1 MRLGNFPDARAM
13 SGFVGD
19 PRRLGDIQIILG
31 GMMTGNVRRIFA
43 AAVLAFVAVCGA
55 AIACAAVTSPDAHQT
70 LGFLNQTI
78 DWYRHLG
85 SEEQLA
91 DQPTD
96 VLFVYNDRDIASQV
110 LSLSFDFARANA
122 QILAAANGQTAADI
136 VEEAPTQYQNISQ
149 LAARAQDSIQQKK
162 QKLDAL
168 KQRLQTARTKD
179 RAMLQSEIDETQS
192 ALELAQTRSDA
203 LNNLVQFSA
212 GADSSAKGN
221 SLLAQINELEQS
233 VPGVHSTAQ
242 TAAGSTKTASNT
254 NASSNAPLQTAARP
268 APSGILGIASDLW
281 SIRSKTHT
289 LDASLAMT
297 GALQQ
302 SAKTLIAPL
311 SSALR
316 DATKQGEDL
325 SNLPDSTNPQEIE
338 QRKRQIEALEAQFKS
353 ISVAALP
360 LAKQNILLDRYKAN
374 LTNWNQTL
382 AGQRTRDVRGL
393 AIRLA
398 TLGIALLAT
407 FAIFE
412 VLRRLIYHYIHDL
425 RRRNLILLLRRIFMF
440 VAFATVIAISFST
453 DLRSFTTF
461 AGLLAAGI
469 AVCLQNVIL
478 SGVGYFVLLG
488 KYGIRVGDRIEISGV
503 TGNVVDIDL
512 MRLSLMELGP
522 SGASGDLVPTGRT
535 VEFPNAIVF
544 QPTAGLFKQIPGA
557 NFLWHEVTLTLSADS
572 DFRASQDRMMVV
584 VNGIYAK
591 YKENFEQQHRRME
604 SSLNLPVELPQP
616 QLRMRF
622 TQSGPEVIIR
632 YPVTREKATEI
643 DDQITRAL
651 LDVMHAAPQVKSVES
666 ATQSAPAAA
675 TQADASLKHAAATT

>member
-1 MRLGNFPDARAM
+1 MGDSRR
-13 SGFVGD
+13 SRVIKGF
-19 PRRLGDIQIILG
+19 LG
-31 GMMTGNVRRIFA
+31 GMMTGNLRKPLAFALLTFIAFSGMAIEA
-43 AAVLAFVAVCGA
+43 AAV
-55 AIACAAVTSPDAHQT
+55 TTPDSRQT
-70 LGFLNQTI
+70 LSFLNQTI

-96 VLFVYNDRDIASQV
+96 VLFVYNDRDIANQV

-122 QILAAANGQTAADI
+122 QLLAVASGQSAADNSSG
-136 VEEAPTQYQNISQ
+136 ASSQYQNLTQ
-149 LAARAQDSIQQKK
+149 LAARAQDSIQKKK

-168 KQRLQTARTKD
+168 KQQLQTARGKSRVT
-179 RAMLQSEIDETQS
+179 LQSEIDETQS
-192 ALELAQTRSDA
+192 ALELSQTRSDV
-203 LNNLVQFSA
+203 LNNLLQFSA

-221 SLLAQINELEQS
+221 SLLSQINELEQS
-233 VPGVHSTAQ
+233 VPGAHAST
-242 TAAGSTKTASNT
+242 S
-254 NASSNAPLQTAARP
+254 ASSNTGKPGNNSSSAPVQTATRTS
-268 APSGILGIASDLW
+268 PSGILGIASDLW
-281 SIRSKTHT
+281 SIRQKSHT
-289 LDASLAMT
+289 LDGSLAIT
-297 GALQQ
+297 NSLQQ
-302 SAKTLIAPL
+302 SSKTMIAPL
-311 SSALR
+311 ASALR
-316 DATKQGEDL
+316 EAAKQGDDL
-325 SNLPDSTNPQEIE
+325 SNQPDTPDPQQID
-338 QRKRQIEALEAQFKS
+338 QRKQQIETLEAQFKT

-374 LTNWNQTL
+374 LTNWKQTL
-382 AGQRTRDVRGL
+382 DGQRTRDVRGL
-393 AIRLA
+393 AIRLG
-398 TLGIALLAT
+398 TLGIALLVT
-407 FAIFE
+407 FGVFE
-412 VLRRLIYHYIHDL
+412 VLRRLVYHYIHDL
-425 RRRNLILLLRRIFMF
+425 RRRNLMLLLRRIFMF

-488 KYGIRVGDRIEISGV
+488 KYSIRVGDRIEISGV

-522 SGASGDLVPTGRT
+522 SGTSGDLVPTGRT

-557 NFLWHEVTLTLSADS
+557 NFLWHEVTLTLSAES
-572 DFRASQDRMMVV
+572 DFRASQEQMIGA
-584 VNGIYAK
+584 VNSVYAQ
-591 YKENFEQQHRRME
+591 YRDNFEQQHRRME

-643 DDQITRAL
+643 DDQVTRAL
-651 LDVMHAAPQVKSVES
+651 LDVMHSEAKVKSVGPS
-666 ATQSAPAAA
+666 TSSTPAPAGG
-675 TQADASLKHAAATT
+675 DAPLRHAAATS

>member
-1 MRLGNFPDARAM
+1 
-13 SGFVGD
+13 
-19 PRRLGDIQIILG
+19 
-31 GMMTGNVRRIFA
+31 MTGPVRKLLAFALLTFTASSGMAIEA
-43 AAVLAFVAVCGA
+43 AAV
-55 AIACAAVTSPDAHQT
+55 TTPDSHQT
-70 LGFLNQTI
+70 LSFLNQTI

-96 VLFVYNDRDIASQV
+96 VLFVYNDRDIANQV

-122 QILAAANGQTAADI
+122 QLLAAASGDANAQNASGT
-136 VEEAPTQYQNISQ
+136 TSQYQNLSEM
-149 LAARAQDSIQQKK
+149 AARAQDSIQQKK

-168 KQRLQTARTKD
+168 KLQLQTAKGKSRVT
-179 RAMLQSEIDETQS
+179 LQSEIDETQS
-192 ALELAQTRSDA
+192 ALELSQTRSDV
-203 LNNLVQFSA
+203 LNNLLQFSA

-233 VPGVHSTAQ
+233 VPGAHAST
-242 TAAGSTKTASNT
+242 S
-254 NASSNAPLQTAARP
+254 ASSNSGKSASNSSSAPPVQTGARP
-268 APSGILGIASDLW
+268 SPSGILGIASDLW
-281 SIRSKTHT
+281 SIRQKSHT
-289 LDASLAMT
+289 LDGSLAIT
-297 GALQQ
+297 NALQQ
-302 SAKTLIAPL
+302 STKTMIAPL
-311 SSALR
+311 ASALR
-316 DATKQGEDL
+316 DTAKQGDDL
-325 SNLPDSTNPQEIE
+325 SNQPDTPDPQQID
-338 QRKRQIEALEAQFKS
+338 QRKQQIQTLESQFKT

-374 LTNWNQTL
+374 LTNWKQTL
-382 AGQRTRDVRGL
+382 DGQRTRDVRGL
-393 AIRLA
+393 AIRLG
-398 TLGIALLAT
+398 TLGIALLVT
-407 FAIFE
+407 FGVFE
-412 VLRRLIYHYIHDL
+412 VLRRLVYHYIHDL
-425 RRRNLILLLRRIFMF
+425 RRRNLMLLLRRIVMF

-488 KYGIRVGDRIEISGV
+488 KYSIRVGDRIEISGV

-522 SGASGDLVPTGRT
+522 SGTSGDLVPTGRT

-572 DFRASQDRMMVV
+572 DFRASQEQMIGA
-584 VNGIYAK
+584 VNSVYAK
-591 YKENFEQQHRRME
+591 YRDNFEQQHRRME

-643 DDQITRAL
+643 DDQVTRAL
-651 LDVMHAAPQVKSVES
+651 LDVMHSESQVKSVGPPTS
-666 ATQSAPAAA
+666 STPAPAGG
-675 TQADASLKHAAATT
+675 DAELRHATTTS

>member
-1 MRLGNFPDARAM
+1 
-13 SGFVGD
+13 
-19 PRRLGDIQIILG
+19 
-31 GMMTGNVRRIFA
+31 MTGPVRKLLAFALLTFIAFSGMATEA
-43 AAVLAFVAVCGA
+43 AAV
-55 AIACAAVTSPDAHQT
+55 TTPDSHQT
-70 LGFLNQTI
+70 LSFLNQTI

-96 VLFVYNDRDIASQV
+96 VLFVYNDRDIANQV

-122 QILAAANGQTAADI
+122 QLLAAASGDANAQNASGT
-136 VEEAPTQYQNISQ
+136 TSQYQNLSEM
-149 LAARAQDSIQQKK
+149 AARAQDSIQQKK

-168 KQRLQTARTKD
+168 KLQLQTAKGKSRVT
-179 RAMLQSEIDETQS
+179 LQSEIDETQS
-192 ALELAQTRSDA
+192 ALELSQTRSDV
-203 LNNLVQFSA
+203 LNNLLQFSA

-233 VPGVHSTAQ
+233 VPGAHAST
-242 TAAGSTKTASNT
+242 S
-254 NASSNAPLQTAARP
+254 ASSNSGKSASNSSSAPPVQTGARP
-268 APSGILGIASDLW
+268 SPSGILGIASDLW
-281 SIRSKTHT
+281 SIRQKSHT
-289 LDASLAMT
+289 LDGSLAIT
-297 GALQQ
+297 NALQQ
-302 SAKTLIAPL
+302 STKTMIAPL
-311 SSALR
+311 ASALR
-316 DATKQGEDL
+316 DTAKQGDDL
-325 SNLPDSTNPQEIE
+325 SNQPDTPDPQQID
-338 QRKRQIEALEAQFKS
+338 QRKQQIQTLESQFKT

-374 LTNWNQTL
+374 LTNWKQTL
-382 AGQRTRDVRGL
+382 DGQRTRDVRGL
-393 AIRLA
+393 AIRLG
-398 TLGIALLAT
+398 TLGIALLVT
-407 FAIFE
+407 FGVFE
-412 VLRRLIYHYIHDL
+412 VLRRLVYHYIHDL
-425 RRRNLILLLRRIFMF
+425 RRRNLMLLLRRIVMF

-488 KYGIRVGDRIEISGV
+488 KYSIRVGDRIEISGV

-522 SGASGDLVPTGRT
+522 SGTSGDLVPTGRT

-572 DFRASQDRMMVV
+572 DFRASQEQMIGA
-584 VNGIYAK
+584 VNSVYAK
-591 YKENFEQQHRRME
+591 YRDNFEQQHRRME

-643 DDQITRAL
+643 DDQVTRAL
-651 LDVMHAAPQVKSVES
+651 LDVMHSESQVKSVGPPTS
-666 ATQSAPAAA
+666 STPAPAGG
-675 TQADASLKHAAATT
+675 DAELRHATTTS

>member
-1 MRLGNFPDARAM
+1 
-13 SGFVGD
+13 
-19 PRRLGDIQIILG
+19 
-31 GMMTGNVRRIFA
+31 MTGNVRKWLAHVLLVFIVFCGLAIEA
-43 AAVLAFVAVCGA
+43 AAV
-55 AIACAAVTSPDAHQT
+55 TTPDAHET
-70 LGFLNQTI
+70 LNFLNQTI

-96 VLFVYNDRDIASQV
+96 VLFVYNDRDIANQV

-122 QILAAANGQTAADI
+122 QLLAAASGQTNADNSSGS
-136 VEEAPTQYQNISQ
+136 PSQYQNLTQ
-149 LAARAQDSIQQKK
+149 VAARAQDSIQQKK

-168 KQRLQTARTKD
+168 NQQLQAAKGKTRVT
-179 RAMLQSEIDETQS
+179 LQSEIDETQS
-192 ALELAQTRSDA
+192 ALELSQTRSDT
-203 LNNLVQFSA
+203 LNNLLQFSA
-212 GADSSAKGN
+212 GADSSARGN

-233 VPGVHSTAQ
+233 VPGAHTSTSAASTA
-242 TAAGSTKTASNT
+242 GKTAN
-254 NASSNAPLQTAARP
+254 SSSGPPLQTAARP
-268 APSGILGIASDLW
+268 SPTGILGIASDLW
-281 SIRSKTHT
+281 SIRAKSHT
-289 LDASLAMT
+289 LDSSLAMT

-302 SAKTLIAPL
+302 SSKTLLTPL
-311 SSALR
+311 GSALR
-316 DATKQGEDL
+316 DAAKQGDDL
-325 SNLPDSTNPQEIE
+325 SNQSDSSDPQQID
-338 QRKRQIEALEAQFKS
+338 QRKQQIETLEAQFKT

-360 LAKQNILLDRYKAN
+360 LAKQNILLDRYNAN
-374 LTNWNQTL
+374 LTNWKQTL

-393 AIRLA
+393 AIRLGS
-398 TLGIALLAT
+398 LGIALLAT
-407 FAIFE
+407 FAAFE
-412 VLRRLIYHYIHDL
+412 VLRRLVYHYVHDL

-488 KYGIRVGDRIEISGV
+488 KYSIRVGDRIEISGV

-522 SGASGDLVPTGRT
+522 SGTSGDLVPTGRT

-557 NFLWHEVTLTLSADS
+557 NFVWHEVTLTLSGDS
-572 DFRASQDRMMVV
+572 DFRASQEQMIGA
-584 VNGIYAK
+584 VNGVYAK
-591 YKENFEQQHRRME
+591 YRDNFEQQHRRME
-604 SSLNLPVELPQP
+604 SSLNLPVEQPQP

-651 LDVMHAAPQVKSVES
+651 LDVMHAEPKVKSV
-666 ATQSAPAAA
+666 APP
-675 TQADASLKHAAATT
+675 TSSHAAPDGGDVALKPATATP

>member
-1 MRLGNFPDARAM
+1 
-13 SGFVGD
+13 
-19 PRRLGDIQIILG
+19 
-31 GMMTGNVRRIFA
+31 MTGNVRKSVACALLALIVFCGMAIEA
-43 AAVLAFVAVCGA
+43 AAV
-55 AIACAAVTSPDAHQT
+55 TTPDAHQT

-96 VLFVYNDRDIASQV
+96 VLFVYNDRDIANQI
-110 LSLSFDFARANA
+110 LSLSFEFARANA
-122 QILAAANGQTAADI
+122 QLIAAANGTSNSQAASG
-136 VEEAPTQYQNISQ
+136 PTSQYQNLAQ
-149 LAARAQDSIQQKK
+149 LAASAQGSIQQKK

-168 KQRLQTARTKD
+168 KQQLQTARGKARVT
-179 RAMLQSEIDETQS
+179 LQAEIDETQS
-192 ALELAQTRSDA
+192 ALELAQTRSDT
-203 LNNLVQFSA
+203 LNSLLQFSA

-233 VPGVHSTAQ
+233 VPGAHISTSPSSN
-242 TAAGSTKTASNT
+242 AGKASNT
-254 NASSNAPLQTAARP
+254 SSSAPPMQTASRP
-268 APSGILGIASDLW
+268 APSGILGITSDLW
-281 SIRSKTHT
+281 SIRQKTHT
-289 LDASLAMT
+289 LDTSLAMT
-297 GALQQ
+297 NSLQQ

-311 SSALR
+311 GSALR
-316 DATKQGEDL
+316 DAVKQGDDL
-325 SNLPDSTNPQEIE
+325 SNQPDSPDLQQID
-338 QRKRQIEALEAQFKS
+338 QRKQQIETLESQFKS

-374 LTNWNQTL
+374 LTNWKQTL
-382 AGQRTRDVRGL
+382 YGQRSRDFRGL
-393 AIRLA
+393 AIRLG
-398 TLGIALLAT
+398 TLGIALLLT
-407 FAIFE
+407 FGVFE
-412 VLRRLIYHYIHDL
+412 VLRRLVYHYIHDL
-425 RRRNLILLLRRIFMF
+425 RRRNLVLLLRRIFMF

-488 KYGIRVGDRIEISGV
+488 KYSIRVGDRIEISGV

-522 SGASGDLVPTGRT
+522 SGTSGDLVPTGRT

-557 NFLWHEVTLTLSADS
+557 NFLWHEVTLTLSAES
-572 DFRASQDRMMVV
+572 DFRASQEQMIGAVNVV
-584 VNGIYAK
+584 YAK
-591 YKENFEQQHRRME
+591 YRDNFEQQHRRME
-604 SSLNLPVELPQP
+604 SSLNLPVEIPQP

-643 DDQITRAL
+643 DDQVTRAL
-651 LDVMHAAPQVKSVES
+651 LDVMHSEPQVKSVG
-666 ATQSAPAAA
+666 APTQSTPAPAGGDAPLRHA
-675 TQADASLKHAAATT
+675 TATS

>member
-1 MRLGNFPDARAM
+1 
-13 SGFVGD
+13 
-19 PRRLGDIQIILG
+19 
-31 GMMTGNVRRIFA
+31 MTGPVRKLLAFALLTFIAFSGMATEA
-43 AAVLAFVAVCGA
+43 AAV
-55 AIACAAVTSPDAHQT
+55 TTPDSHQT
-70 LGFLNQTI
+70 LSFLNQTI

-96 VLFVYNDRDIASQV
+96 VLFVYNDRDIANQV

-122 QILAAANGQTAADI
+122 QLLAAASGDANAQNASGT
-136 VEEAPTQYQNISQ
+136 TSQYQNLSEM
-149 LAARAQDSIQQKK
+149 AARAQDSIQQKK

-168 KQRLQTARTKD
+168 KLQLQTAKGKSRVT
-179 RAMLQSEIDETQS
+179 LQSEIDETQS
-192 ALELAQTRSDA
+192 ALELSQTRSDV
-203 LNNLVQFSA
+203 LNNLLQFSA

-233 VPGVHSTAQ
+233 VPGAHAST
-242 TAAGSTKTASNT
+242 S
-254 NASSNAPLQTAARP
+254 ASSNSGKSASNSSSAPPVQTGARP
-268 APSGILGIASDLW
+268 SPSGILGIASDLW
-281 SIRSKTHT
+281 SIRQKSHT
-289 LDASLAMT
+289 LDGSLAIT
-297 GALQQ
+297 NALQQ
-302 SAKTLIAPL
+302 STKAMIAPL
-311 SSALR
+311 ASALR
-316 DATKQGEDL
+316 DAAKQGDDL
-325 SNLPDSTNPQEIE
+325 SNQPDTPDPQQID
-338 QRKRQIEALEAQFKS
+338 QRKQQIQTLESQFKT

-374 LTNWNQTL
+374 LTNWKQTL
-382 AGQRTRDVRGL
+382 DGQRTRDVRGL
-393 AIRLA
+393 AIRLG
-398 TLGIALLAT
+398 TLGIALLVT
-407 FAIFE
+407 FGVFE
-412 VLRRLIYHYIHDL
+412 VLRRLVYHYIHDL
-425 RRRNLILLLRRIFMF
+425 RRRNLMLLLRRIVMF

-488 KYGIRVGDRIEISGV
+488 KYSIRVGDRIEISGV

-522 SGASGDLVPTGRT
+522 SGTSGDLVPTGRT

-572 DFRASQDRMMVV
+572 DFRASQEQMIGA
-584 VNGIYAK
+584 VNSVYAK
-591 YKENFEQQHRRME
+591 YRDNFEQQHRRME

-643 DDQITRAL
+643 DDQVTRAL
-651 LDVMHAAPQVKSVES
+651 LDVMHSESQVKSVGPPTS
-666 ATQSAPAAA
+666 STPAPAGG
-675 TQADASLKHAAATT
+675 DAELRHATTTS